1 MLNNKTN
8 AQLIPDPWETPTPV
22 EPAKPTSKTWQL
34 PREIH
39 LLMSTAENVATP
51 KLLTVKPT
59 SEQILLEDE
68 LKLKVTPGSLIKQQ
82 MEKALALIYWLG
94 TINQFQIS
102 LN

>member
-22 EPAKPTSKTWQL
+22 EPAKPTPKTWQL
-34 PREIH
+34 PTEIH
-39 LLMSTAENVATP
+39 LLISAAENVEALQPCQPAT
-51 KLLTVKPT
+51 
-59 SEQILLEDE
+59 EQILLEDE